1 MRTAREKFYKPALA
15 GLAAGLLVVV
25 SLVQSSLNVSRE
37 KLGITRLDPLN
48 NMPPVLAF
56 TTQALGGFRGL
67 IANALWIRATD
78 LQEQD
83 RYFEMMQL
91 ADWITKLEPHYV
103 GVWNVQSWNMV
114 YNISIKFKDPA
125 DRWRFVKGG
134 IELLRDEGLK
144 FNPGEVMMY
153 RELGW
158 YFQHKMGQNMD
169 DAHMYFKL
177 KWAKEMNDLFGSG
190 RPNFAALINPKTD
203 DEKQR
208 AQILRDKYK
217 MDPKVMKDIDDKY
230 GPLEWRMPETHSIYW
245 AWLGLQKA
253 NGENLI
259 ALRRMIYQSMQLAF
273 FRGAII
279 EDLLQG
285 QITFGPNLDMVENAN
300 RSYEDMLALDKENAE
315 QIKTG
320 HRNFLRNVPYFLY
333 LYNRQTEAAKWMK
346 ILQEKY
352 PEIVGPNV
360 TVDDYAVSKTLEE
373 VGETSQDKTSVVVG
387 GLIIKYFASLIQ
399 DDDDAAMNFYGLAT
413 KVWERFQFKIK
424 GQENRIGLKPLP
436 EMRKEILE
444 KMLDPE
450 RGINPEL
457 QARLRTKLN
466 LPAPAPSTNS
476 APARVRAPVP
486 AGSAPVKTN
495 AADLQP
501 PAK

>member
-1 MRTAREKFYKPALA
+1 MRTSREKFYKPILL
-15 GLAAGLLVVV
+15 GLAVGLLILV
-25 SLVQSSLNVSRE
+25 SLLQSSLNVSRE

-48 NMPPVLAF
+48 NMPPILAF

-177 KWAKEMNDLFGSG
+177 TWAKEMNELFGSG
-190 RPNFAALINPKTD
+190 RPNFEALMNPKTE

-208 AQILRDKYK
+208 ALRLRDKYK
-217 MDPKVMKDIDDKY
+217 MDPKVMKDIDVKY

-253 NGENLI
+253 KGENLI

-285 QITFGPNLDMVENAN
+285 QLVFGPNLDMVENAN
-300 RSYEDMLALDKENAE
+300 QSYEDMLAIDKENE
-315 QIKTG
+315 EHIKTG

-333 LYNRQTEAAKWMK
+333 LYNRQTEATKWMK
-346 ILQEKY
+346 ILQTRY

-360 TVDDYAVSKTLEE
+360 TLDEYAVSKTMEE
-373 VGETSQDKTSVVVG
+373 VGDTSVDKTSVVVG

-399 DDDDAAMNFYGLAT
+399 DEDEAAMNYYRLAK
-413 KVWERFQFKIK
+413 KVWERFQDKIK
-424 GQENRIGLKPLP
+424 GQEARIGLKSF
-436 EMRKEILE
+436 EQTRKDILDS
-444 KMLDPE
+444 MLDPE
-450 RGINPEL
+450 RGIHVEL
-457 QARLRTKLN
+457 QARLRTKLGM
-466 LPAPAPSTNS
+466 PAAPPSTNS
-476 APARVRAPVP
+476 LPPNAQAPAPV
-486 AGSAPVKTN
+486 GTN
-495 AADLQP
+495 AAS
-501 PAK
+501 AKPVVK